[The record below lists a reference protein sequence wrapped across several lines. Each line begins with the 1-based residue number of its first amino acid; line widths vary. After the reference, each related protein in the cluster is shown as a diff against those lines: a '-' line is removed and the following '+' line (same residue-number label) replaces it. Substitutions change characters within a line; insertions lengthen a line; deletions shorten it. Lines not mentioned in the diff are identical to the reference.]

1 MKQQQQRIKDARSP
15 RSRSCRSRNSRAQHA
30 ERNSTP
36 LLKLARRGACRYC
49 RYCTTMCILYST
61 VTAAAVFIF
70 SAACVISIALSRKK
84 REKKKSRPSLFRLP
98 STSAL
103 SHMHR
108 AARVECGTTVSR
120 TSDMPCGEGGGTV
133 WCLAR
138 KGSADKLLKRRP
150 MINSAL
156 HPDSAAALERD
167 QAHDRGMSC
176 SLVRTERAQAVRR
189 PVAAACRFGEAL
201 LSEIM
206 PSAF

>member
-1 MKQQQQRIKDARSP
+1 
-15 RSRSCRSRNSRAQHA
+15 
-30 ERNSTP
+30 
-36 LLKLARRGACRYC
+36 
-49 RYCTTMCILYST
+49 
-61 VTAAAVFIF
+61 
-70 SAACVISIALSRKK
+70 
-84 REKKKSRPSLFRLP
+84 
-98 STSAL
+98 
-103 SHMHR
+103 
-108 AARVECGTTVSR
+108 
-120 TSDMPCGEGGGTV
+120 MPCGEGGGTV